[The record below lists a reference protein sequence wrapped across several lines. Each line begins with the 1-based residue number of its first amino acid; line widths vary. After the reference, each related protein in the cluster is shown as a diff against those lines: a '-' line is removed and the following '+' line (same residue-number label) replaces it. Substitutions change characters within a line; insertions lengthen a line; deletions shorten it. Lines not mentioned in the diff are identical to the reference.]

1 MMVKLEIRA
10 MKFQLLCTSH
20 LEIVCKFCVFF
31 FFPNELCHYGK
42 KGLCVWI
49 NQLYKYIF
57 SSNSEEPQYKQSS
70 YILCRSALAAEVLNL
85 WKFTNHTQFP
95 EYES

>member
-1 MMVKLEIRA
+1 MMVKLEIHA
-10 MKFQLLCTSH
+10 MKFQLLCNYR
-20 LEIVCKFCVFF
+20 LEIVCKFCVF

-70 YILCRSALAAEVLNL
+70 YILCRSALAAEVLMEIH
-85 WKFTNHTQFP
+85 KPHTI
-95 EYES
+95 SRV

>member
-20 LEIVCKFCVFF
+20 LDF

-70 YILCRSALAAEVLNL
+70 YILCRSALAAEVLMEIH
-85 WKFTNHTQFP
+85 KPHTI
-95 EYES
+95 SRV

>member
-31 FFPNELCHYGK
+31 FFFPNEL
-42 KGLCVWI
+42 W
-49 NQLYKYIF
+49 
-57 SSNSEEPQYKQSS
+57 
-70 YILCRSALAAEVLNL
+70 
-85 WKFTNHTQFP
+85 
-95 EYES
+95 YEGAVCG